1 MTALCL
7 QIVIAVTLLSCST
20 ENDEYKKD
28 SPLEDK
34 PSAPAGAL
42 LENFSIEQLPSKTI
56 YALGENIDL
65 TGLNVTGEY
74 DDGKKRCECNF
85 GTDQWFLFIHTC
97 RQTRSDYNN
106 RRKAEELHHSGL
118 HLFV

>member
-1 MTALCL
+1 MKQTKLHRMTALCL

-28 SPLEDK
+28 SPLEEK

-65 TGLNVTGEY
+65 
-74 DDGKKRCECNF
+74 GK
-85 GTDQWFLFIHTC
+85 DQWFLFIHTC
-97 RQTRSDYNN
+97 RQTRSDHNN
-106 RRKAEELHHSGL
+106 RRKAEELHHSGCTCPCRKWSIDRSPERI
-118 HLFV
+118 

>member
-1 MTALCL
+1 MKQTKLHRMTALCL
-7 QIVIAVTLLSCST
+7 QTVIAVTLLSCST

-28 SPLEDK
+28 SPLEEK

-65 TGLNVTGEY
+65 IGLNVTGEY
-74 DDGKKRCECNF
+74 DDGKSA
-85 GTDQWFLFIHTC
+85 L
-97 RQTRSDYNN
+97 
-106 RRKAEELHHSGL
+106 
-118 HLFV
+118 